1 MANFRRKKPRTRT
14 YGKGGSRGHWLSHW
28 PAWWDRLF
36 HTRPARHADHQ
47 LEKALVKGVVD
58 PDEALPK
65 FDGHKPHR
73 YYW

>member
-1 MANFRRKKPRTRT
+1 MANFRRKKPRKRT

-36 HTRPARHADHQ
+36 NKTRHADR
-47 LEKALVKGVVD
+47 EFERALLREIVD

-65 FDGHKPHR
+65 YDGHKPHK

>member
-1 MANFRRKKPRTRT
+1 MANFRRKKPRKRT
-14 YGKGGSRGHWLSHW
+14 YGGGKSRGHWLSHW

-36 HTRPARHADHQ
+36 HNRPERLANHKLEQD
-47 LEKALVKGVVD
+47 LEKDRVD

-65 FDGHKPHR
+65 YDGKKPHK